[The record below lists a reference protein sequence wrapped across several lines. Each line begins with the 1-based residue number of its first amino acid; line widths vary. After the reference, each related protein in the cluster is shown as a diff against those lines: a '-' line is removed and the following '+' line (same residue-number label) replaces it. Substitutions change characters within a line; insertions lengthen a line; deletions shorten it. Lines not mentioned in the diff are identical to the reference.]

1 MRDGAVGKCYN
12 DLIFDQTNG
21 ARNMGSVL
29 RLVLDTL
36 KPHKPSIIELSQ
48 AISDLPGVDS
58 VNISIYE
65 IDRKVENAK
74 ITVEGPDIRFTAL
87 EELLRE
93 MGVAVHS
100 IDEAVAGKTII
111 DDASTLQD

>member
-1 MRDGAVGKCYN
+1 MGAV
-12 DLIFDQTNG
+12 
-21 ARNMGSVL
+21 R

-36 KPHKPSIIELSQ
+36 KPLEPTIIELAQ
-48 AISDLPGVDS
+48 QISELPGVDS

-74 ITVEGPDIRFTAL
+74 LTIEGPDIHFETVQDLIR
-87 EELLRE
+87 EL
-93 MGVAVHS
+93 GGSVHS
-100 IDEAVAGKTII
+100 IDEAVAGTSII

>member
-1 MRDGAVGKCYN
+1 MGA
-12 DLIFDQTNG
+12 
-21 ARNMGSVL
+21 VL

-36 KPHKPSIIELSQ
+36 KPHEPSIIELAQS
-48 AISDLPGVDS
+48 ISDLPGVDS

-74 ITVEGPDIRFTAL
+74 ITVEGPDIQFSAL
-87 EELLRE
+87 KALLQEL
-93 MGVAVHS
+93 GGSIHS
-100 IDEAVAGKTII
+100 IDEAVAGKKII

>member
-1 MRDGAVGKCYN
+1 MGAV
-12 DLIFDQTNG
+12 
-21 ARNMGSVL
+21 R

-36 KPHKPSIIELSQ
+36 KPLEPTIIELAQQLSE
-48 AISDLPGVDS
+48 LPGVDS

-74 ITVEGPDIRFTAL
+74 VTIEGSDINFETVQDLIREFGASI
-87 EELLRE
+87 
-93 MGVAVHS
+93 HS
-100 IDEAVAGKTII
+100 IDEAVAGKAII

>member
-1 MRDGAVGKCYN
+1 MGAV
-12 DLIFDQTNG
+12 
-21 ARNMGSVL
+21 R

-36 KPHKPSIIELSQ
+36 KPLEPTIIELAQ
-48 AISDLPGVDS
+48 QISELPGVDS

-74 ITVEGPDIRFTAL
+74 VTIEGSDINFETVRDLIR
-87 EELLRE
+87 EV
-93 MGVAVHS
+93 GGSIHS
-100 IDEAVAGKTII
+100 IDEAVAGKAII

>member
-1 MRDGAVGKCYN
+1 MGAV
-12 DLIFDQTNG
+12 
-21 ARNMGSVL
+21 R

-36 KPHKPSIIELSQ
+36 KPLEPTIIDLAQ
-48 AISDLPGVDS
+48 QISELPGVDS

-74 ITVEGPDIRFTAL
+74 VTIEGPDIQFDAVDDL
-87 EELLRE
+87 IRE
-93 MGVAVHS
+93 FGGSIHS
-100 IDEAVAGKTII
+100 IDEAVAGKSII

>member
-1 MRDGAVGKCYN
+1 MGA
-12 DLIFDQTNG
+12 L
-21 ARNMGSVL
+21 R

-36 KPHKPSIIELSQ
+36 KPLEPTIIDLAQ
-48 AISDLPGVDS
+48 QISELPGVDS

-74 ITVEGPDIRFTAL
+74 VTIEGPDIQYDVVRDVIRDL
-87 EELLRE
+87 
-93 MGVAVHS
+93 GGSVHS
-100 IDEAVAGKTII
+100 IDEAVAGKSII

>member
-1 MRDGAVGKCYN
+1 MGAV
-12 DLIFDQTNG
+12 
-21 ARNMGSVL
+21 R

-36 KPHKPSIIELSQ
+36 KPLEPTIIELAQ
-48 AISDLPGVDS
+48 QISELPGVDS

-74 ITVEGPDIRFTAL
+74 VTIEGPDINFETVRDII
-87 EELLRE
+87 RE
-93 MGVAVHS
+93 MGGSIHS
-100 IDEAVAGKTII
+100 IDEAVAGKSII

>member
-1 MRDGAVGKCYN
+1 MGAV
-12 DLIFDQTNG
+12 
-21 ARNMGSVL
+21 R

-36 KPHKPSIIELSQ
+36 KPLEPTIIELAQ
-48 AISDLPGVDS
+48 QISELPGVDS

-74 ITVEGPDIRFTAL
+74 ITIEGSDINFETVRDL
-87 EELLRE
+87 VRE
-93 MGVAVHS
+93 MGGSIHS
-100 IDEAVAGKTII
+100 IDEAVAGKSII